1 LIGEAWIYSK
11 GAATDQLARLLAE
24 LGFSPRRVTPGDGV
38 TARPPTLA
46 VVVAGRE
53 DPAPN
58 ALCAELRS
66 RAELANVPLLLALE
80 PEHLRW
86 ASDLVDV
93 DELLVPPYSVAE
105 LRVRVA
111 RARRA
116 ISLEEAYE
124 VENDDVVRVGSLALN
139 LITYEVTVD
148 GASVGF
154 TFVEYEL
161 LKFLMTHPRRAFSR
175 EALLARVWGYAHF
188 GSGRTVDV
196 HVRRLRAKLGPEHA
210 ARIKTVRSV
219 GYLFDATAQ
228 PRRAVTEISRVAV

>member
-1 LIGEAWIYSK
+1 MGDAWIYSS
-11 GAATDQLARLLAE
+11 GAATDELVRLLAE
-24 LGFSPRRVTPGDGV
+24 LGFSPRRIKPGDGAV
-38 TARPPTLA
+38 ARVPMLA
-46 VVVAGRE
+46 VVAAGRE

-66 RAELANVPLLLALE
+66 RAELADVPLLLSLE

-116 ISLEEAYE
+116 NSLEDVREI
-124 VENDDVVRVGSLALN
+124 ENDDVVRVGSLALN

-148 GASVGF
+148 GDSIGF
-154 TFVEYEL
+154 TYMEYEL
-161 LKFLMTHPRRAFSR
+161 LKFLMTHTRRAFSR
-175 EALLARVWGYAHF
+175 EALLTRVWGYAHF

-196 HVRRLRAKLGPEHA
+196 HIRRLRAKLGPEHA

-219 GYLFDATAQ
+219 GYLFDGTAQ
-228 PRRAVTEISRVAV
+228 PRRAVTEISQVAV